1 LASPAMH
8 YCFLTVS
15 TLDSANLMR
24 AREMG
29 RALIKQ
35 GVRVSYIVEDQP
47 VNRAFKD
54 LDPKAEVKYVTDPRK
69 LGQFGRRRKLLKQ
82 LRPDFV
88 EVLNPHPKTLL
99 PIWWPI
105 AGTKIVAMWDE
116 PMVLKPLGVIKRI
129 YEERLAQSLIHR
141 ADYHFAATEK
151 LRQKLQKRYGIDAI
165 YMPHAAYLPQYPQ
178 VTSPFDQPTA
188 VYMGNLY
195 PLFDHDVIF
204 DAARLLAQEGKQPAI
219 VVIGQGPEQEKWQ
232 RFIAEHRL
240 DNVKLLGYMSGVEL
254 WGRLRHAQVLLFPI
268 RDTLANLTRCPS
280 KTFAYAQARR
290 PTITN
295 RVGEVARVL
304 GDNATYIECTP
315 EAFARAIA
323 QAMSG
328 PLGDVDYQ
336 VERENWDD
344 RAATLIRALSGH

>member
-1 LASPAMH
+1 MH

-15 TLDSANLMR
+15 TLDAANLMR

-29 RALIKQ
+29 RALIGQ
-35 GVRVSYIVEDQP
+35 GVRVSYIVEDHP

-54 LDPKAEVKYVTDPRK
+54 LHPKAGVEYVTDPRK
-69 LGQFGRRRKLLKQ
+69 LGQFSRRRKLLKQ

-99 PIWWPI
+99 PIWWPVER
-105 AGTKIVAMWDE
+105 TRIVAMWDE
-116 PMVLKPLGVIKRI
+116 PMVLKPLGVIKRV
-129 YEERLAQSLIHR
+129 YEERLAKSLIHR
-141 ADYHFAATEK
+141 ADYHFAATETLQRK
-151 LRQKLQKRYGIDAI
+151 LKERYGIDAI
-165 YMPHAAYLPQYPQ
+165 YMPHAAYLPQYPE
-178 VTSPFDQPTA
+178 VTSPFDDPTA

-204 DAARLLAQEGKQPAI
+204 EAARLLAEAGKRPPI
-219 VVIGQGPEQEKWQ
+219 VVIGQGPEEEKWNQ
-232 RFIAEHRL
+232 FVAAHGL

-254 WGRLRHAQVLLFPI
+254 WRRLRHAQVLLFPI

-295 RVGEVARVL
+295 RVGEVAQVL
-304 GDNATYIECTP
+304 GETATYIECTP
-315 EAFARAIA
+315 QAFARAIEH
-323 QAMSG
+323 AMAGS
-328 PLGDVDYQ
+328 LEDVDYQ
-336 VERENWDD
+336 VERQNWDD
-344 RAATLIRALSGH
+344 RAATLIRALSAH

>member
-1 LASPAMH
+1 MARPAMH

-15 TLDSANLMR
+15 TLDAANLIR

-29 RALIKQ
+29 RALIQQ
-35 GVRVSYIVEDQP
+35 GVRVSYIVEDHP

-54 LDPKAEVKYVTDPRK
+54 LDPAATVEYVTDPREP
-69 LGQFGRRRKLLKQ
+69 GQFARRRRLLKQ
-82 LRPDFV
+82 LRPDLV

-99 PIWWPI
+99 PIWSPI
-105 AGTKIVAMWDE
+105 EGARIVAMWDE
-116 PMVLKPLGVIKRI
+116 PMVLKPLGVLKRI
-129 YEERLAQSLIHR
+129 YEERLAKSLIRR
-141 ADYHFAATEK
+141 ADYHFAATQTLARK
-151 LRQKLQKRYGIDAI
+151 LKERYRIDAL
-165 YMPHAAYLPQYPQ
+165 YMPHAAYLPQYPP

-204 DAARLLAQEGKQPAI
+204 DAARLLAQEGKKPPL
-219 VVIGQGPEQEKWQ
+219 VVIGHGPERERWRQ
-232 RFIAEHRL
+232 FIARHRL
-240 DNVKLLGYMSGVEL
+240 DNVMLLGYMSGEEL
-254 WGRLRHAQVLLFPI
+254 WRRLRHAHVLLFPI

-295 RVGEVARVL
+295 RVGEVAQVL
-304 GDNATYIECTP
+304 GDQATYIECTP
-315 EAFARAIA
+315 QAFARAIDH
-323 QAMSG
+323 AMAG

-336 VERENWDD
+336 IERQNWND
-344 RAATLIRALSGH
+344 RAAALLRAVSAD